1 MEGSQVRQ
9 DVFRTGYRGLK
20 SDEIELMNAIKAK
33 ASDLHALME
42 LKPGREMSVAK
53 TNLEQSVMWAVKGI
67 TG

>member
-1 MEGSQVRQ
+1 MEGSKVVA
-9 DVFRTGYRGLK
+9 DVFRSGYRALSGE
-20 SDEIELMNAIKAK
+20 EIELMNSIKAK
-33 ASDLHALME
+33 ASELHALME